1 MNQTIYTVLI
11 IDDKEAVYESI
22 KNKANDH
29 HIILKWCDN
38 LIDGAKMLQN
48 KDIHFEGV
56 ILDAK
61 GYNSPKSIEES
72 ELFMSSAIQNEE
84 IKNLPH
90 VFYTGN
96 KNLVDNYISEMNFN
110 IKVFEKGED
119 EEKMFIQLRELIENR
134 AEYKIE
140 IDYSEYFIIFDDYY
154 LERSLK
160 KHLIRIINNVK
171 NGVDV
176 LNEIRTFIDKIY
188 LKLKDHGI
196 CDQRLY
202 RNTND
207 PISGWFPLY
216 LSNKNVKKD
225 NQIYIPKTG
234 KNWLKNEVISNSL
247 WLLKNLCNNSSHNFY
262 KDNNSFTANTYNI
275 MHLSINSIFLLVD
288 WVKAVVDNKEKAD
301 NEIDNWLLKSTKA

>member
-1 MNQTIYTVLI
+1 MNDPVYKVLI
-11 IDDKEAVYESI
+11 IDDDPDVYDTI
-22 KNKANDH
+22 KHIANKKNID
-29 HIILKWCDN
+29 LKWFGFKEDGVPFLEEN
-38 LIDGAKMLQN
+38 DID
-48 KDIHFEGV
+48 GV

-61 GYNSPKSIEES
+61 GKISIDDTEEDIGFFHQVL
-72 ELFMSSAIQNEE
+72 ENET
-84 IKNLPH
+84 IKKYPR
-90 VFYTGN
+90 VFYTG
-96 KNLVDNYISEMNFN
+96 
-110 IKVFEKGED
+110 IKDIVEKKLHQYNSSVPVFGKD
-119 EEKMFIQLRELIENR
+119 ETDKMFDALRALIEKR

-140 IDYSEYFIIFDDYY
+140 IDYAEYFIIFDDYY
-154 LERSLK
+154 LDRSLK

-207 PISGWFPLY
+207 PIPGWFPLY

>member
-1 MNQTIYTVLI
+1 MNDPVYKVLI
-11 IDDKEAVYESI
+11 IDDDPDVYDTI
-22 KNKANDH
+22 KHIANKKNID
-29 HIILKWCDN
+29 LKWFGFKEDGVPFLEEN
-38 LIDGAKMLQN
+38 DID
-48 KDIHFEGV
+48 GV

-61 GYNSPKSIEES
+61 GKISIDDTEEDIGFFHQVL
-72 ELFMSSAIQNEE
+72 ENET
-84 IKNLPH
+84 IKKYPR
-90 VFYTGN
+90 VFYTG
-96 KNLVDNYISEMNFN
+96 
-110 IKVFEKGED
+110 IKDIVEKKLHQYNSSVPVFGKD
-119 EEKMFIQLRELIENR
+119 ETDKMFDALRALIEKR

-140 IDYSEYFIIFDDYY
+140 IDYAEYFIIFDDYY
-154 LERSLK
+154 LDRSLK